1 MTGTASSAYLDLL
14 FEGNEPQYHE
24 ITSKLRLRRHDDL
37 LVAEAAELEQ
47 LDRDRVQA
55 TIHLIQVA
63 KRCSQEKGISVQ
75 EAFELLQQGTQDPAK
90 SALVQDYL
98 EDMAVAYVG
107 VPLQVM
113 NEVRLITLFLKTR
126 GEVCRGKKWE
136 PIQAWQRDDTM
147 RLTNKLRLKV
157 VDFINNEKEGWPA
170 PGKKDEGA
178 IQKTT

>member
-1 MTGTASSAYLDLL
+1 MTGSASSGYLDLL
-14 FEGNEPQYHE
+14 FEGNEPTYHD
-24 ITSKLRLRRHDDL
+24 ITDRLRLRRHDDL

-63 KRCSQEKGISVQ
+63 KRCSQEKGITVQ
-75 EAFELLQQGTQDPAK
+75 EAFDLLQQGTQDPAK

-126 GEVCRGKKWE
+126 GEVMRGKKWE
-136 PIQAWQRDDTM
+136 PIQQWQRDDTM
-147 RLTNKLRLKV
+147 RLTNKLRLRV
-157 VDFINNEKEGWPA
+157 VEFINNEKEGWPA
-170 PGKKDEGA
+170 PGKGEEA